1 MATVATLRDLVSAL
15 VDSAA
20 DAPELSG
27 VADDMER
34 FFAEISA
41 ADDLRG
47 VLLSTVFSPE
57 EKKAVAEDF
66 LSGLSCLDVT
76 RRFVLLAVEMDKVR
90 ALLESEDLV
99 LARLADA
106 AGEVSA
112 EVTSAV
118 GLSEEEVRRVSDALS
133 RATGKKVSVSL
144 TVDSSMIGGIRAK
157 VGDRIYDNSVGTQL
171 ERIRGVLSPS

>member
-20 DAPELSG
+20 DGGELSG
-27 VADDMER
+27 IADDMER

-57 EKKAVAEDF
+57 EKEAVAEDF
-66 LSGLSCLDVT
+66 LSKLSCLDAT

-90 ALLESEDLV
+90 ALLGSEDLV
-99 LARLADA
+99 LRRLADA
-106 AGEVSA
+106 AGVVSA

-118 GLSEEEVRRVSDALS
+118 GLSEEEVRRVSEALS
-133 RATGKKVSVSL
+133 RATGKRVEVSL

-157 VGDRIYDNSVGTQL
+157 VGDRIYDNSVRTQL